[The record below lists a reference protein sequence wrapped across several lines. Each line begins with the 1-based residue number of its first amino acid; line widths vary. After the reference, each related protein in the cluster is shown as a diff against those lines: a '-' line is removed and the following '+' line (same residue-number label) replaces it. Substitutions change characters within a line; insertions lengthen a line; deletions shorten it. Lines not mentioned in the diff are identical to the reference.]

1 MKINR
6 QLDSSMTPAR
16 PDAAPDAAMAPDAFV
31 AAERFFDAR
40 QGLLFVTGRAGT
52 GKSTLLRR
60 LKDREGR
67 NCAVVAPTG
76 LAAVNAGGQTI
87 HSFFKFPPRLIEAR
101 DIRKSANAR
110 VMRSLDCLI
119 IDEVSMVR
127 ADLMHGID
135 RALRINRERPREPF
149 GGVQVMLFGDVHQLA
164 PVVQRELHAHFEE
177 SYGGIYFF
185 NAPVFRETG
194 GDMLELTRVF
204 RQTDAHF
211 VALLNAVREGR
222 PDRETFEA
230 LNARVM
236 PLDAVPQRAKTVILT
251 PTNQVAFEMNRQALS
266 ELKGSASA
274 FEAQITGQFEE
285 SAYPTDRVLFL
296 KPGAKVVLL
305 RNDPKGRWVNG
316 TLAEVVLIKGG
327 TVHIAVDDEVHELEP
342 VTWEALRYAVGE
354 GGSGEGEGGLKS
366 ETVGKFR
373 QLPIRLAWA
382 MTIHKAQGLTLES
395 VYLDMGRGSFAHG
408 QTYVALSRARSL
420 EGLALARPLR
430 RADIVFDEA
439 ALRYRQIFTAR
450 RA

>member
-16 PDAAPDAAMAPDAFV
+16 PDAAMASDPFGAT
-31 AAERFFDAR
+31 ERFFDAR
-40 QGLLFVTGRAGT
+40 EGMLFVTGRAGT

-60 LKDREGR
+60 LKEKTGR

-177 SYGGIYFF
+177 SFGGIYFF
-185 NAPVFRETG
+185 NAPVFRDAG

-222 PDRETFEA
+222 PDRDAFEA

-236 PLDAVPQRAKTVILT
+236 PLEAVAQRAKTVILT
-251 PTNQVAFEMNRQALS
+251 PTNQIAFELNRQALS

-285 SAYPTDRVLFL
+285 SAYPTDKVLFL

-327 TVHIAVDDEVHELEP
+327 AVHIAVDDEVHELEP
-342 VTWEALRYAVGE
+342 VTWEALRYGVSE
-354 GGSGEGEGGLKS
+354 GGSGDEGEGRLKS

-439 ALRYRQIFTAR
+439 ALRYRQLFTAL

>member
-1 MKINR
+1 MRIDC
-6 QLDSSMTPAR
+6 QLDSSMTRARAEPAETSEEF
-16 PDAAPDAAMAPDAFV
+16 A
-31 AAERFFDAR
+31 AAERFFDGR
-40 QGLLFVTGRAGT
+40 EGLLFVTGRAGT

-60 LKDREGR
+60 LKEKTGR

-76 LAAVNAGGQTI
+76 LAAVNAGGQTV
-87 HSFFKFPPRLIEAR
+87 HSFFKFAPRLIEAR

-164 PVVQRELHAHFEE
+164 PVVQRELRAHFEE
-177 SYGGIYFF
+177 TFGGIYFF
-185 NAPVFRETG
+185 NAAVFRESG
-194 GDMLELTRVF
+194 GDMLELSRVF
-204 RQTDAHF
+204 RQRDADF

-222 PDRETFEA
+222 PDRGAFDA

-236 PLDAVPQRAKTVILT
+236 PLNDVPDRANTVILT
-251 PTNQVAFEMNRQALS
+251 PTNQVAFELNREALGQ
-266 ELKGSASA
+266 LKGKVSPI
-274 FEAQITGQFEE
+274 EAQISGQFEE
-285 SAYPTDRVLFL
+285 SAYPTEKVLFL

-305 RNDPKGRWVNG
+305 RNDPKGRWMNG
-316 TLAEVVLIKGG
+316 SLAEVVLIKGG
-327 TVHIAVDDEVHELEP
+327 AVHIAVNGEVHELEP
-342 VTWEALRYAVGE
+342 VTWEAVRYGMGE
-354 GGSGEGEGGLKS
+354 GGERDGEGGLKS

-382 MTIHKAQGLTLES
+382 MTIHKAQGLTLDS

-408 QTYVALSRARSL
+408 QTYVALSRARTLS
-420 EGLALARPLR
+420 GLALARPLR
-430 RADIVFDEA
+430 RSDIVFDEA
-439 ALRYRQIFTAR
+439 ALRYRQIFSPL

>member
-6 QLDSSMTPAR
+6 QLDSSMTQAR
-16 PDAAPDAAMAPDAFV
+16 PDAAMASDPFGAT
-31 AAERFFDAR
+31 ERFFDAR
-40 QGLLFVTGRAGT
+40 EGMLFVTGRAGT

-177 SYGGIYFF
+177 SFGGIYFF
-185 NAPVFRETG
+185 NAPVFRDAG

-204 RQTDAHF
+204 RQTDAQF

-236 PLDAVPQRAKTVILT
+236 PLEAVAQRAKTVILT
-251 PTNQVAFEMNRQALS
+251 PTNQIAFELNRQALG

-285 SAYPTDRVLFL
+285 SAYPTDKILFL

-327 TVHIAVDDEVHELEP
+327 AVHIAVDDEVHELEP
-342 VTWEALRYAVGE
+342 VTWEALRYGVSE
-354 GGSGEGEGGLKS
+354 DGSGDEAEGRLKS

-430 RADIVFDEA
+430 RSDIVFDEA
-439 ALRYRQIFTAR
+439 ALRYRQLFTAL